1 VRQVEPGLDVP
12 GRVAGAAEDDQPR
25 AHVLIDGVEDDLVFS
40 LEVVDAVLLVGK
52 FPAALCALPQM
63 T

>member
-1 VRQVEPGLDVP
+1 VRQVGPGFDVP

-25 AHVLIDGVEDDLVFS
+25 AHVLIDGVEDDLVLP
-40 LEVVDAVLLVGK
+40 LEVVDAVLLVRK
-52 FPAALCALPQM
+52 FPAALCALPDK